1 MRISDWSSDVCSS
14 DLVESTLVPVK
25 DLTIQ
30 LSYTYLNA
38 QIRKI
43 DAVTTADPNYDPAI
57 SVVSRG
63 SPLVLSPKHK
73 FSITGHY
80 TMPFDR
86 RNGRV
91 SNGLKYVYTDQQVK
105 SYAYQNPTV
114 LAGMILAERL
124 VG

>member
-63 SPLVLSPKHK
+63 SPLVLSPKNK
-73 FSITGHY
+73 FSIAGNY
-80 TMPFDR
+80 TLPFDR
-86 RNGRV
+86 SIGRV
-91 SNGLKYVYTDQQVK
+91 SIGLNYVYTDKQVT
-105 SYAYQNPTV
+105 SYVYQDPTV
-114 LAGMILAERL
+114 LAGM
-124 VG
+124 

>member
-43 DAVTTADPNYDPAI
+43 DAVTTADPNSDPAI

-63 SPLVLSPKHK
+63 SPLVLSPKTK
-73 FSITGHY
+73 FAIAGTY
-80 TMPFDR
+80 TLPFDLHI
-86 RNGRV
+86 GRV
-91 SNGLKYVYTDQQVK
+91 STRLTSFYTDKQVT
-105 SYAYQNPTV
+105 SYV
-114 LAGMILAERL
+114 LKEPKGIAGM
-124 VG
+124 